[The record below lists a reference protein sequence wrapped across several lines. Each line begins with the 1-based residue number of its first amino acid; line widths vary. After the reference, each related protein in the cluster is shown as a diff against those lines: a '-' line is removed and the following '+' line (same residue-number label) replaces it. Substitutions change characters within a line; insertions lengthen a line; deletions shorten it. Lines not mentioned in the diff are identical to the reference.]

1 MKCAHP
7 SCHAVGP
14 FGSRWYKGRQE
25 LVPYKLCE
33 RCRGRNAEQYK
44 KFGDKKRTRNKD
56 PVRRKR
62 EYELRK
68 TEEAN
73 ARRIA
78 SRREYANSE
87 HGRSVIRKCG
97 RAAADRI
104 NENPSLRLE
113 RALTASIRLRLAGVR
128 HGESANIGSY
138 TDFSSHEDLT
148 GHFSREMKKYPGMT
162 LENYGTFW
170 SVAHKIPKVYFDF
183 SDPEEIRRCNSKANL
198 GCDYESQQNPL
209 NIPSNS
215 SKGSMIPPI
224 KELYEIGVDYWPKR
238 FGKEMNEEKRRRL
251 QVRGRRVL

>member
-1 MKCAHP
+1 
-7 SCHAVGP
+7 
-14 FGSRWYKGRQE
+14 
-25 LVPYKLCE
+25 
-33 RCRGRNAEQYK
+33 
-44 KFGDKKRTRNKD
+44 
-56 PVRRKR
+56 
-62 EYELRK
+62 
-68 TEEAN
+68 
-73 ARRIA
+73 
-78 SRREYANSE
+78 
-87 HGRSVIRKCG
+87 
-97 RAAADRI
+97 
-104 NENPSLRLE
+104 
-113 RALTASIRLRLAGVR
+113 
-128 HGESANIGSY
+128 
-138 TDFSSHEDLT
+138 
-148 GHFSREMKKYPGMT
+148 MKKYPGMT